1 MLIDTRSLD
10 AQEALDIGLITDIA
24 QQEVWADR
32 VEALQGR
39 SETLP
44 KFASQAMF
52 DLTLPD
58 TRDQDMATFVVTAG
72 CPGLKAR
79 IQAYGAAVAVARKQR
94 SG

>member
-58 TRDQDMATFVVTAG
+58 TRAQDMATAG
-72 CPGLKAR
+72 RPSLKPG